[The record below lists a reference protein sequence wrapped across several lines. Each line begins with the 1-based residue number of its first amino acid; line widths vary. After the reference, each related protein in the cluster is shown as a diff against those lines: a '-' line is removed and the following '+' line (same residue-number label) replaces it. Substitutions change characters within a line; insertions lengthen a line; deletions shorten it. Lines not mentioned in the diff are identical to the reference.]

1 MLALVASSGSAE
13 NVELREIPVPSPD
26 PNQAVV
32 AVKAVS
38 LNRGEVNRLRS
49 AEDGAVFGWDL
60 AGVVTERAGDGSGPP
75 AGTRVVGFVTGGSW
89 AEQVAAAVN
98 RLAPLPDDVS
108 FAAAATL
115 PVAGLTALRT
125 LRLGGLL
132 LGTRVLVTGASGG
145 VGRYSVQLASLSGAR
160 VTGVAGSAER
170 AQGLRE
176 LGAAEVVTDIG
187 EAHGPFHLIL
197 ESVGGPSL
205 AAALGLVD
213 RGGTIVTFGNSSGQ
227 ETTVNIGVF
236 YGRSGARMEA
246 FSLLAPN
253 QPPNFDEDLAYLAG
267 LMAEG
272 RLQPEIDYEGSWRKA
287 PEALAALRERRVRG
301 KAVLLVD

>member
-1 MLALVASSGSAE
+1 MLALVATSGSAE
-13 NVELREIPVPSPD
+13 NVELREVPVPSPD

-38 LNRGEVNRLRS
+38 LNRGEVSRLRS

-60 AGVVTERAGDGSGPP
+60 AGVVTQRAADGSGPA
-75 AGTRVVGFVTGGSW
+75 AGTRVLGFVTGGSW
-89 AEQVAAAVN
+89 AEQVAVPDN

-125 LRLGGLL
+125 LRRGGLL
-132 LGTRVLVTGASGG
+132 LGKRVLVTGAAGG
-145 VGRYSVQLASLSGAR
+145 VGRYAVQLAALSGAR
-160 VTGVAGSAER
+160 VTGVAGSPER
-170 AQGLRE
+170 AAGLQE

-205 AAALGLVD
+205 AAALGLVERD
-213 RGGTIVTFGNSSGQ
+213 STIVTFGNSSGQ

-236 YGRSGARMEA
+236 YGRSGARIEA

-253 QPPNFDEDLAYLAG
+253 QPTNFGEDLAYLAG

-272 RLQPEIDYEGSWRKA
+272 RLQAEIDHEGSWRKA
-287 PEALAALRERRVRG
+287 ADALAALRERRIRG